1 MAGEQDDNGDQAE
14 GSHGPQECM
23 PCRGT
28 GKVTSNLGG
37 EASSVT
43 CPWCEGEGT
52 RQMGIDAQARWTDGE
67 DDAPTTADE
76 AA

>member
-1 MAGEQDDNGDQAE
+1 MAGDKDGGGDRAE
-14 GSHGPQECM
+14 DSHGPQECM

-28 GKVTSNLGG
+28 GKVISNLGG
-37 EASSVT
+37 KASTIV

-52 RQMGIDAQARWTDGE
+52 RNPAADAQARFSAGE
-67 DDAPTTADE
+67 GGTGAPPGE

>member
-1 MAGEQDDNGDQAE
+1 MAGEDDSGDRTE

-28 GKVTSNLGG
+28 GKVISNLGG
-37 EASSVT
+37 KASTVV

-52 RQMGIDAQARWTDGE
+52 RTPEIEAPARGAGESGAGDVGASAQV
-67 DDAPTTADE
+67 
-76 AA
+76 